1 MDAISHLSPIK
12 LTPLRRIEHPKGD
25 IFHGIKASEA
35 SYAGFGEAYFTTII
49 ASEVKGWKM
58 HTAMTM
64 NLIVPLGM
72 VRFHIRDNATGCTVS
87 YDIGATNYQ
96 RLTVPAG
103 FWVAFQ
109 GLTNETNLILNV
121 ASLEHNPEE
130 AVNVPLTTYSLAE
143 Q

>member
-1 MDAISHLSPIK
+1 MDAMSSQPPV
-12 LTPLRRIEHPKGD
+12 TATSLRRIEHSKGD
-25 IFHGIKASEA
+25 IFHGMKASDA
-35 SYAGFGEAYFTTII
+35 GFAGFGEAYFTTII
-49 ASEVKGWKM
+49 AGEVKGWKM
-58 HTAMTM
+58 HTAMIM

-72 VRFHIRDNATGCTVS
+72 VRFHIHDNATGRTVA

-121 ASLEHNPEE
+121 ASLEHSQEE
-130 AVNVPLTTYSLAE
+130 AVNVPLTTYSLA
-143 Q
+143 